1 MEEMTVGTRIAVPCN
16 LRYNLRYN
24 LIVRD
29 LHDLHDLHDLQDLSL
44 PCALRPVPTPA
55 RF

>member
-1 MEEMTVGTRIAVPCN
+1 MTVGTRIAVPCN